1 LRARTVATVER
12 AARTLGFQPSVRM
25 GGLIDT
31 DVPAGTGEQVIAA
44 LGEALSNVARH
55 ARATAVD
62 ISLVAGGGEVNLTV
76 SDNGVGMPGHPG
88 SRSGLDNLARRA
100 EKLGGEMCVGESA
113 QGGTRLTW
121 RVPLR
126 LS

>member
-1 LRARTVATVER
+1 VTTVEQ
-12 AARTLGFQPSVRM
+12 AVRTLGFQPSLRM

-31 DVPAGTGEQVIAA
+31 DVPAEIAEQMIAV

-62 ISLVAGGGEVNLTV
+62 ISLVVGKGTLNLVV
-76 SDNGVGMPGHPG
+76 SDNGVGMPENGG

-100 EKLGGEMCVGESA
+100 EKLGGDMSVGASA
-113 QGGTRLTW
+113 QGGTRLSW

-126 LS
+126 PS

>member
-1 LRARTVATVER
+1 M
-12 AARTLGFQPSVRM
+12 S
-25 GGLIDT
+25 
-31 DVPAGTGEQVIAA
+31 PAETAEQVIAV

-62 ISLVAGGGEVNLTV
+62 ISLVVGKGEVNLVV
-76 SDNGVGMPGHPG
+76 SDNGVGMPEHGG

-100 EKLGGEMCVGESA
+100 ARLGGEMNVGASS
-113 QGGTRLTW
+113 QGGTRLSW